1 MMSENRRTDATD
13 EVLTT
18 PKLLS
23 LMVMQTVLMVGLGI
37 AVWWFS
43 GRAVADF
50 ISVDLSQITLGIAIG
65 AGLSVVIGAFFYS
78 FPKISEQLVRA
89 QGHNLKFLENR
100 LGFGAIIIISIGA
113 GVGEE
118 ALFRAG
124 LMTLASD
131 YMAMPLAIILSSVL
145 FALIHF
151 AKPIISA
158 IIFVIG
164 AFFAVIY
171 WQTGSLLAVMIGHA
185 LYDVYALWYVQ
196 RELHR
201 IGYFDEDQ
209 ADSEADA
216 AIS

>member
-1 MMSENRRTDATD
+1 MSETSP
-13 EVLTT
+13 EEQITT
-18 PKLLS
+18 PKLLGM
-23 LMVMQTVLMVGLGI
+23 MVFQTVLMVGLGLAI
-37 AVWWFS
+37 WWFS
-43 GRAVADF
+43 GRAIENFV
-50 ISVDLSQITLGIAIG
+50 SVDLTQVALGIAIG
-65 AGLSVVIGAFFYS
+65 AGLSAVVGVFFYS

-100 LGFGAIIIISIGA
+100 LGFGAIIVISIGA

-124 LMTLASD
+124 LMTIASD
-131 YMAMPLAIILSSVL
+131 YMAITLAIILSSVL

-151 AKPIISA
+151 AKPVISA

-196 RELHR
+196 KELHR
-201 IGYFDEDQ
+201 IGYFDEEQ
-209 ADSEADA
+209 STGDSVEPAK
-216 AIS
+216 S

>member
-1 MMSENRRTDATD
+1 MSENRPTDASD
-13 EVLTT
+13 ELLTT

-23 LMVMQTVLMVGLGI
+23 LMMVQTVLTAGLGL

-43 GRAVADF
+43 GRALADF
-50 ISVDLSQITLGIAIG
+50 ISVDTSQITLGIAIG
-65 AGLSVVIGAFFYS
+65 AGLSAVVGGFFYS

-100 LGFGAIIIISIGA
+100 LGFGAIIVISIGA

-131 YMAMPLAIILSSVL
+131 YMAMPLAIILSSLL

-158 IIFVIG
+158 IIFMIG

-185 LYDVYALWYVQ
+185 LYDVFALWYVQ
-196 RELHR
+196 KELHR
-201 IGYFDEDQ
+201 IGYFDETTDDGPVEPQ
-209 ADSEADA
+209 TS
-216 AIS
+216 

>member
-1 MMSENRRTDATD
+1 VSEPSL
-13 EVLTT
+13 EKSITT
-18 PKLLS
+18 PKLLGL
-23 LMVMQTVLMVGLGI
+23 LMVQTTLMVGLGAAI
-37 AVWWFS
+37 WWFS
-43 GRAVADF
+43 RRAFVDL
-50 ISVDLSQITLGIAIG
+50 ISVDLTQITLGIAIA
-65 AGLSVVIGAFFYS
+65 AGLIMAAAAFFYG
-78 FPKISEQLVRA
+78 FPKISEELIRA

-100 LGFGAIIIISIGA
+100 LSFGPIILISIGA

-124 LMTLASD
+124 IMTLASD
-131 YMAMPLAIILSSVL
+131 YMAMPSAIILSSLL

-151 AKPIISA
+151 AKPIIST

-164 AFFAVIY
+164 ALFAVIY

-196 RELHR
+196 KELHR

-209 ADSEADA
+209 AESDPVEP

>member
-1 MMSENRRTDATD
+1 M
-13 EVLTT
+13 L
-18 PKLLS
+18 
-23 LMVMQTVLMVGLGI
+23 QTMIMVGLGI
-37 AVWWFS
+37 AAWWFS
-43 GRAVADF
+43 GRALADF
-50 ISVDLSQITLGIAIG
+50 ISVDMTQIAMGLAIG
-65 AGLSVVIGAFFYS
+65 AGLSAIVGAFFYS
-78 FPKISEQLVRA
+78 FPKISEELVRA
-89 QGHNLKFLENR
+89 QGHNLRFLENR
-100 LGFGAIIIISIGA
+100 LGFAAIIVISIGA

-124 LMTLASD
+124 LLTLASD
-131 YMAMPLAIILSSVL
+131 YMAMPLAIFISSLL

-196 RELHR
+196 KELHR
-201 IGYFDEDQ
+201 IGYFEELQ
-209 ADSEADA
+209 ADTGDPTEATD
-216 AIS
+216 